1 MGYQRGLAPTLCL
14 AHVTCT
20 IRDVMVSLGARRQF
34 QYRNVYNTHY
44 HNCITHL
51 DGWVPGGYVVS
62 AEAPPPPRSQQ
73 LPTNITPTYTA
84 VID

>member
-1 MGYQRGLAPTLCL
+1 
-14 AHVTCT
+14 
-20 IRDVMVSLGARRQF
+20 MVSLGARRQF

-51 DGWVPGGYVVS
+51 DGWVLGGYVVS
-62 AEAPPPPRSQQ
+62 AEAPPPPRSRRCYLRQQQQ